1 MRKLARLG
9 MVLAVM
15 MLMGCAGVSVATNDS
30 AKVAGKIAGV
40 YVASKYPAATSTIL
54 PYAKGLLQVAQEGN
68 LTSDQ
73 VTAAVMVLYGQL
85 GDDAELKTLI
95 VAATSAIT
103 VEIQTGTVNT
113 QAISALEG
121 FIAGLQ

>member
-1 MRKLARLG
+1 MKKLAIV
-9 MVLAVM
+9 MAAM

-73 VTAAVMVLYGQL
+73 VTAAVMALYGQL

-103 VEIQTGTVNT
+103 VELQTGAINS
-113 QAISALEG
+113 QAVSALEG
-121 FIAGLQ
+121 FIAGLQLSS